1 MGACSGCRSRALL
14 KARPKR
20 LDAMGHVTAAV
31 KICNPREGTRCAEA
45 ELIVDTGSTYTWIRR
60 ERLEAIG
67 VRPGG
72 VRRFKTIEGRVVERE
87 VGEAVIECLGERAT
101 SIVVF
106 AEESDVEV
114 MGVVTLE
121 LLALEVDPAAGRLRK
136 AESLLAL
143 TARLYDSAFKRAD
156 GRARG

>member
-1 MGACSGCRSRALL
+1 LRE
-14 KARPKR
+14 
-20 LDAMGHVTAAV
+20 TA
-31 KICNPREGTRCAEA
+31 
-45 ELIVDTGSTYTWIRR
+45 TWVRR

-67 VRPGG
+67 VRPSG
-72 VRRFKTIEGRVVERE
+72 VRKFRTIEGRVVERE

-114 MGVVTLE
+114 VGAVTLE
-121 LLALEVDPAAGRLRK
+121 LLALEVDPVARRLRK

-143 TARLYDSAFKRAD
+143 TARLYGRVFK
-156 GRARG
+156 